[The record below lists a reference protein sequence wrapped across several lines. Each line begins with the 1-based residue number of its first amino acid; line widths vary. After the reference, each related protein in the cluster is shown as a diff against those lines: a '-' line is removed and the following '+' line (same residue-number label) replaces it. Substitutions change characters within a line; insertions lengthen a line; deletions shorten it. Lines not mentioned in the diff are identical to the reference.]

1 MGGQLNTTTGSSI
14 TQNIAQNIS
23 FANTKYVD
31 NGTVQATSY
40 QARVGD
46 PYQDWT
52 IAHWV
57 TPYKSDNTTY
67 QSNPPSSE
75 FYSGTF
81 RFRLTSSVYIEESTQ
96 LTLDYNFIS
105 VTGVW
110 ECLQEQRQIIFMPT

>member
-1 MGGQLNTTTGSSI
+1 MVLFKLPRIKQGI
-14 TQNIAQNIS
+14 
-23 FANTKYVD
+23 
-31 NGTVQATSY
+31 
-40 QARVGD
+40 D

-81 RFRLTSSVYIEESTQ
+81 RFRLTSSVYIEESTPINSRLQ
-96 LTLDYNFIS
+96 LHFGYWGL
-105 VTGVW
+105 G
-110 ECLQEQRQIIFMPT
+110 CLGTAPNYFYANIMNPYGTSSYSGSPFYVITKL